1 MTVCTTS
8 KFIFVLYWSGSPSS
22 SRSTHGLIVK
32 RSSRATLSVE
42 AWERTVLLAHLT
54 LMMMEWQRYCR
65 SLHIN
70 KEANQTDIR
79 INAWTLLVVL
89 PVGFWPACP
98 YVSVDVSDRV
108 KGTSWYYTSQ
118 ADKHIV
124 VEWHLWSLQ
133 EHNLWSISHH
143 LPLQR
148 LSLVNINCQAPF
160 QGGILKISED
170 QN

>member
-1 MTVCTTS
+1 M
-8 KFIFVLYWSGSPSS
+8 IQG
-22 SRSTHGLIVK
+22 VK

-54 LMMMEWQRYCR
+54 LMMMEWQHCCR

-89 PVGFWPACP
+89 LVGFWPACP
-98 YVSVDVSDRV
+98 YVLVDVSDRV
-108 KGTSWYYTSQ
+108 IGTSWYYTSQ
-118 ADKHIV
+118 AVKRIV
-124 VEWHLWSLQ
+124 VEWHLFQ
-133 EHNLWSISHH
+133 DHNLWYISHP

-148 LSLVNINCQAPF
+148 LSLVNINRQASI